1 MPGILAPPCEKA
13 ALINLAAELIV
24 LMDLKEPTTTV
35 TKIFPRI
42 GLVRKT
48 KGILADLSPD

>member
-1 MPGILAPPCEKA
+1 MS
-13 ALINLAAELIV
+13 ALSPEEHMV
-24 LMDLKEPTTTV
+24 TV

-48 KGILADLSPD
+48 KEKKYWPIYRTIDFHQSGQT

>member
-1 MPGILAPPCEKA
+1 MIVNQHQGGSVGHDGGSE
-13 ALINLAAELIV
+13 NL
-24 LMDLKEPTTTV
+24 TGTV

-48 KGILADLSPD
+48 GEILADLSRD